1 MWNLRDSETAV
12 MAYADRQSVRPGGRI
27 DFKVS
32 CVGADTYRA
41 DIVRLHSPAVGPG
54 PHTPAFREAEL
65 GTPVCG
71 EHRAATQPIYP
82 GSYVL
87 IPGRGRTELPDGFT
101 VSLNACPTLLEAGR
115 QVLFSAL
122 DDRTQAGFAL
132 FIDPDGRIGAV
143 IGGGTGNPADNQT
156 YRSRTSTAENRWTSV
171 TLTCDAAGAM
181 RIRAAPISSHLLE
194 AVDHE
199 QDALETGRPPELGPG
214 PISIGARIVTDEAGR
229 AHPTSCFNGR
239 IERPRLFDRVLDEA
253 ESADLAARGPAAPA
267 EGALADW
274 DFSAGIDSEEAVDA
288 SGNGWN
294 GRTRNLP
301 TRGVG
306 GSNWS
311 GSAADWRQRPDEYG
325 AVHFHDDDLSD
336 AGWDTSFTLTVPDDW
351 PSGCY
356 AGRFRAGGAE
366 FYAPFVVLPP
376 AGGPTAEAVFLL
388 PTATYCAYA
397 NLRIRLTSP
406 WNELIHGR
414 LTVLDDTDLLMLR
427 FPEIGRST
435 YDSHTDGS
443 TVVYSS
449 MHRPV
454 TNFRPKGRIYKFCQD
469 LLITAWL
476 ETEGVAFDVITD
488 DDLERLGAEAIAPYR
503 TVITASHPEYTSTGM
518 FDAVEDYLRGGGRLM
533 YIGGNGFWHRFAY
546 HPRRPGVGEVRRTDL
561 PRLWASDVS
570 QGHHSFTGEA
580 GGTWIGLGR
589 APQLITGVGF
599 VTQGFDECSYYRRT
613 EASRDPRT
621 RFIFEG
627 IDDEIIGDYGLL
639 QNGAAGYEID
649 RTDAG
654 LGTPAHALVVASS
667 ENHSNLY
674 DLMVGA
680 LEDTLPVI
688 DPEAPD
694 RIRAD
699 MVFFETPGGG
709 AVFSVGSIAW
719 SGSLSYNGYDNNAA
733 GVSRNVLRRFL
744 DPAPFEM
751 PGGGS

>member
-1 MWNLRDSETAV
+1 MWTREGGEAAV
-12 MAYADRQSVRPGGRI
+12 MAYADRRSVRPGGTI
-27 DFKVS
+27 DFKAS
-32 CVGADTYRA
+32 CVGAETYRV
-41 DIVRLHSPAVGPG
+41 DMVRLHSPAVGPG
-54 PHTPAFREAEL
+54 PHTPDFREEVL
-65 GTPVCG
+65 DSPVGG
-71 EHRAATQPIYP
+71 ERPAVQQPIYP

-87 IPGRGRTELPDGFT
+87 APGRGGAGLPDGFT
-101 VSLNACPTLLEAGR
+101 VCLNVCPTRLESGR
-115 QVLFSAL
+115 QVLFSAF
-122 DDRTQAGFAL
+122 DDRTQTGIAL
-132 FIDPDGRIGAV
+132 FVEGDGRLGAV
-143 IGGGTGNPADNQT
+143 LGAGTGAAAT
-156 YRSRTSTAENRWTSV
+156 LRSRIALEENRWASV
-171 TLTCDAAGAM
+171 ALIWRPDGAVRFYAAS
-181 RIRAAPISSHLLE
+181 IRSHLLE
-194 AVDHE
+194 DSRCERDE
-199 QDALETGRPPELGPG
+199 QAGGPAPVLGPG
-214 PISIGARIVTDEAGR
+214 PVSMGAQVAADEAGR
-229 AHPTSCFNGR
+229 VHPTSCFNGR
-239 IERPRLFDRVLDEA
+239 IERPRMFDRALDDEEA
-253 ESADLAARGPAAPA
+253 AAAARLGPSAPA

-274 DFSAGIDSEEAVDA
+274 DLSVGIDGEGVADA
-288 SGNGWN
+288 SGNGWD
-294 GRTRNLP
+294 GRTVNLP

-311 GSAADWRQRPDEYG
+311 GDAKDWRVRPEEYG
-325 AVHFHDDDLSD
+325 AIHFHEDDLSD
-336 AGWDTSFTLTVPDDW
+336 AGWETSFTLTVPDDW

-397 NLRIRLTSP
+397 NMRIRVTGQ

-427 FPEIGRST
+427 FPELGLST
-435 YDSHTDGS
+435 YDSHSDGS

-476 ETEGVAFDVITD
+476 EAEGIPFDVITD
-488 DDLERLGAEAIAPYR
+488 DDLDRRGAEAVAPYR
-503 TVITASHPEYTSTGM
+503 TVITASHPEYVSTAM
-518 FDAVEDYLRGGGRLM
+518 FDAVEEYLRGGGRLM
-533 YIGGNGFWHRFAY
+533 YLGGNGFWHRFAY

-570 QGHHSFTGEA
+570 QGNHSFTGEP
-580 GGTWIGLGR
+580 GGTWVGLGR
-589 APQLITGVGF
+589 APHLAIGGGF
-599 VTQGFDECSYYRRT
+599 ITQGFDECSYYRRT
-613 EASRDPRT
+613 EAGRDPRAG
-621 RFIFEG
+621 FIFDG
-627 IDDEIIGDYGLL
+627 IDDEIIGDFGLL
-639 QNGAAGYEID
+639 QNGASGYEID
-649 RTDAG
+649 RADAG
-654 LGTPAHALVVASS
+654 LGTPAHALVAASS

-680 LEDTLPVI
+680 LEDTLPVT
-688 DPEAPD
+688 DPGAPD

-719 SGSLSYNGYDNNAA
+719 SGSLSYNGYDNNVA

>member
-1 MWNLRDSETAV
+1 MWNLANSEAAV
-12 MAYADRQSVRPGGRI
+12 MAYADRQSVRPGGTI

-32 CVGADTYRA
+32 CIGADAYRA
-41 DIVRLHSPAVGPG
+41 DIVRLLSPAVGPG
-54 PHTPAFREAEL
+54 PHTPSFREVEL
-65 GTPVCG
+65 DTPVGG
-71 EHRAATQPIYP
+71 EHPAVYQPIYP

-87 IPGRGRTELPDGFT
+87 VPGRGGTELPRGFT
-101 VSLNACPTLLEAGR
+101 VCLNVCPTRLESGR
-115 QVLFSAL
+115 QTLFSAF
-122 DDRTQAGFAL
+122 DDRTESGIAL
-132 FIDPDGRIGAV
+132 FIDGNGRLGVTLGAGTDEDGGAGTFHSRIALE
-143 IGGGTGNPADNQT
+143 
-156 YRSRTSTAENRWTSV
+156 ENRWTSV
-171 TLTCDAAGAM
+171 AVSCAPDGAV
-181 RIRAAPISSHLLE
+181 RFHTASIPSNLLE
-194 AVDHE
+194 APRREHDE
-199 QDALETGRPPELGPG
+199 LAGGRAPVLGPG
-214 PISIGARIVTDEAGR
+214 PISMGARIATDGEGR

-239 IERPRLFDRVLDEA
+239 IERVRMFDRVLDRTEA
-253 ESADLAARGPAAPA
+253 ADLFGRGPAAPA

-274 DFSAGIDSEEAVDA
+274 DFSIGIDGEDAADA
-288 SGNGWN
+288 SDNGWD

-311 GSAADWRQRPDEYG
+311 GGAKDWRERPEEYG
-325 AVHFHDDDLSD
+325 AIHFHEDDLSD
-336 AGWDTSFTLTVPDDW
+336 AGWDTSLTLEVPDDW

-366 FYAPFVVLPP
+366 FYTPFAVLPP
-376 AGGPTAEAVFLL
+376 ADGPTAEVVFLL

-397 NLRIRLTSP
+397 NLRIRLTSQ

-469 LLITAWL
+469 LLIVAWL
-476 ETEGVAFDVITD
+476 EAEGVPFDVITD
-488 DDLERLGAEAIAPYR
+488 DDLDRLGVEAVAPYR
-503 TVITASHPEYTSTGM
+503 TVITSSHPEYISTGI
-518 FDAVEDYLRGGGRLM
+518 FDAVESYLRGGGRLM

-546 HPRRPGVGEVRRTDL
+546 HPSRPGVGEVRRTDL
-561 PRLWASDVS
+561 PRLWISDVS

-613 EASRDPRT
+613 EASRDERAS
-621 RFIFEG
+621 FIFEG
-627 IDDEIIGDYGLL
+627 VDDEIIGGFGLL

-680 LEDTLPVI
+680 LEDTLPVT

-699 MVFFETPGGG
+699 MLFFETPGGG

-719 SGSLSYNGYDNNAA
+719 SGSLSYNGYDNNTAA
-733 GVSRNVLRRFL
+733 VSRNVLRRFL

-751 PGGGS
+751 PGAGA

>member
-1 MWNLRDSETAV
+1 MWSLHGGESFV
-12 MAYADRQSVRPGGRI
+12 MAYANRQSVRPGGAVA
-27 DFKVS
+27 FKVS
-32 CVGADTYRA
+32 CAGAETYRA

-54 PHTPAFREAEL
+54 PHAPPFREVEQA
-65 GTPVCG
+65 TPVCG
-71 EHRAATQPIYP
+71 ERRAVHQPIYP

-101 VSLNACPTLLEAGR
+101 LCLNVCPTFLEAGR
-115 QVLFSAL
+115 QVVFSAL
-122 DDRTQAGFAL
+122 DHRTQAGFSL

-143 IGGGTGNPADNQT
+143 MGGGTGDPADNQT
-156 YRSRTSTAENRWTSV
+156 FLGRAAAAENRWTSV
-171 TLTCDAAGAM
+171 TLSCSAAGEV
-181 RIRAAPISSHLLE
+181 RIRAAAAASHLLE
-194 AVDHE
+194 A
-199 QDALETGRPPELGPG
+199 TGCEEDGGAAGRAPELGPG
-214 PISIGARIVTDEAGR
+214 PVSIGAQIVMDEAGR
-229 AHPTSCFNGR
+229 AHPSACFNGR
-239 IERPRLFDRVLDEA
+239 IERPRLFDRVLGGGEA
-253 ESADLAARGPAAPA
+253 AALAERGPAAPA

-274 DFSAGIDSEEAVDA
+274 DFSAGIDSERAADA
-288 SGNGWN
+288 SGNGWD
-294 GRTRNLP
+294 GATKNLP
-301 TRGVG
+301 TRGVA

-311 GSAADWRQRPDEYG
+311 GRTKDWRERPEEYG

-336 AGWDTSFTLTVPDDW
+336 ARWETSFTLEVPEDW

-366 FYAPFVVLPP
+366 FYVPFAVLPP

-397 NLRIRLTSP
+397 NLRIRLTSQ

-469 LLITAWL
+469 LLTTAWL
-476 ETEGVAFDVITD
+476 EHEGVPFDVVTD
-488 DDLERLGAEAIAPYR
+488 DDLDREGAELIAPYR
-503 TVITASHPEYTSTGM
+503 TVITSSHPEYISTNI
-518 FDAVEDYLRGGGRLM
+518 FDAVESYLRGGGRLM
-533 YIGGNGFWHRFAY
+533 YLGGNGFWHRFAY
-546 HPRRPGVGEVRRTDL
+546 HLDRPGVGEVRRTDL

-570 QGHHSFTGEA
+570 QGNHSFTGEA

-599 VTQGFDECSYYRRT
+599 ITQGFDECSYYRRT
-613 EASRDPRT
+613 EAGRDPRA

-627 IDDEIIGDYGLL
+627 VDGEIIGDFGLL
-639 QNGAAGYEID
+639 QGGAAGYEID
-649 RTDAG
+649 RADAG

-674 DLMVGA
+674 DLMVAA
-680 LEDTLPVI
+680 LEDTLPVT
-688 DPEAPD
+688 DPGQPD

-709 AVFSVGSIAW
+709 AVFSAGSIAW
-719 SGSLSYNGYDNNAA
+719 SGSLSCNGYDNNAA
-733 GVSRNVLRRFL
+733 AVSRNVLRRFL

-751 PGGGS
+751 PGGAA